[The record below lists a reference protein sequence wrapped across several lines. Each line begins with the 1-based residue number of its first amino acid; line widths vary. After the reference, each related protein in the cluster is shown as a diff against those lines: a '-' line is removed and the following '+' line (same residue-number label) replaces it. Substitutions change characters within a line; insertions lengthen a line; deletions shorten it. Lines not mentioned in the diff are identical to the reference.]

1 MLRISRIVLSLRAVL
16 GTLLAAL
23 IATAAV
29 AADPIKVG
37 FSMALT
43 GAVAPNGKQLLA
55 AFEIWRDDVNAKGGL
70 LGRPIELVYYDDQSN
85 PANVPAIYTKLIT
98 VDKVEL
104 LVGPY
109 ATNMVAPAMPVII
122 AHKKMTISILGLG
135 VNRQFNYPRYF
146 STVPLGPEGP
156 PAYSRGFFA
165 LAMAQTP
172 KPQTVAIVAADAEFA
187 RTSADGARANA
198 KANGLK
204 IVHDAK
210 YPPNTTDFLA
220 VMRGVQAANPDIVFA
235 AAYPPD
241 TVGII
246 RAAHEIGLVPKMFG
260 GSLVGLYVTPI
271 KMQLGPLINGMVLN
285 ESFVPA
291 MNFAGSAEL
300 LATYQAKAPH
310 LGVDPLGY
318 GFVPFAYAVGQ
329 LVATAVEQ
337 TQSLDD
343 DKLAQYLH
351 GHTVDTVVGPLTYG
365 ADGEWK
371 ESRVLFTQFQ
381 HVTGNGGIA
390 QFKDPK
396 TEVILWPDKYKNGTM
411 IYPLSEAQK

>member
-1 MLRISRIVLSLRAVL
+1 MFRTSFARVCAALLAWS
-16 GTLLAAL
+16 LAAL
-23 IATAAV
+23 PTRAAE
-29 AADPIKVG
+29 PIRIG
-37 FSMALT
+37 FTMALT
-43 GAVAPNGKQLLA
+43 GAVAPNGKQILA

-70 LGRPIELVYYDDQSN
+70 LGRPVQLVYYDDQSN
-85 PANVPAIYTKLIT
+85 PANVPALYTKLLD
-98 VDKVEL
+98 VDKVDL
-104 LVGPY
+104 LIGPY

-122 AHKKMTISILGLG
+122 AHKKMTISILGLN
-135 VNRQFNYPRYF
+135 VNAQFHYPRYF

-156 PAYSRGFFA
+156 PAYSRGFFQLA
-165 LAMAQTP
+165 LAQSP

-187 RTSADGARANA
+187 KTSADGARANA
-198 KANGLK
+198 KAFGLK

-210 YPPNTTDFLA
+210 YPPNNTDFIS
-220 VMRGVQAANPDIVFA
+220 VMRGVQASNPDIVFA

-241 TVGII
+241 TVGIV

-291 MNFAGSAEL
+291 LHFTGSAEL
-300 LATYQAKAPH
+300 LAKYQAKAPG
-310 LGVDPLGY
+310 LGIDPLGY
-318 GFVPFAYAVGQ
+318 GFAPFAYAVGQ
-329 LVATAVEQ
+329 LVAAAVEG
-337 TQSLDD
+337 TKSLDD

-351 GHTVDTVVGPLTYG
+351 SHTVDTVVGPLAYG

-381 HVTGNGGIA
+381 RVTASGGIA

-396 TEVILWPDKYKNGTM
+396 TEVILWPDQYKNGTL
-411 IYPLSEAQK
+411 IYPFSAAQK

>member
-1 MLRISRIVLSLRAVL
+1 MFRNPLARVCVA
-16 GTLLAAL
+16 LAAL
-23 IATAAV
+23 LLALLPARAAE
-29 AADPIKVG
+29 PIKIG
-37 FSMALT
+37 FTMALT
-43 GAVAPNGKQLLA
+43 GAVAPNGKQVLA

-70 LGRPIELVYYDDQSN
+70 LGRPVQLVYYDDQSN
-85 PANVPAIYTKLIT
+85 PANVPALYTKLLD
-98 VDKVEL
+98 VDKVD
-104 LVGPY
+104 LVIGPY

-156 PAYSRGFFA
+156 IAYSRGFFA
-165 LAMAQTP
+165 LAMAQNP

-204 IVHDAK
+204 IVYDGK
-210 YPPNTTDFLA
+210 YPPNNTDFA
-220 VMRGVQAANPDIVFA
+220 SVMRGVQAANPDIVFA

-246 RAAHEIGLVPKMFG
+246 RAMHEIGLVPKMFG

-271 KMQLGPLINGMVLN
+271 KMQLGPLLNGIVLN

-291 MNFAGSAEL
+291 MKFTGSAEL
-300 LATYQAKAPH
+300 LAKYQAKAPA
-310 LGVDPLGY
+310 LGIDPLGY

-329 LVATAVEQ
+329 LVATAVER

-351 GHTVDTVVGPLTYG
+351 SHTVDTVVGPLTYG

-371 ESRVLFTQFQ
+371 EPRIIFTQFQ
-381 HVTGNGGIA
+381 HVTADGGIA

-396 TEVILWPDKYKNGTM
+396 TEVILWPDAYKNGTM
-411 IYPLSEAQK
+411 VYPYAAAKK